1 MEWLLAHGDDE
12 GLDEPLTEEEA
23 ADWTGDKVQEAA
35 GEEEAPA
42 RKPLTEEERKEK
54 LEKLE
59 ALRVQKRAE
68 REEKEKKEAIEKEKK
83 RIKEGQGMSEVK
95 QAMAEQE
102 IKRMAEIRRREKQEN
117 KEAKAKILAQIEADK
132 VARRE
137 KFNMA
142 APEGS
147 AP

>member
-54 LEKLE
+54 LE
-59 ALRVQKRAE
+59 
-68 REEKEKKEAIEKEKK
+68 AIEKEKK
-83 RIKEGQGMSEVK
+83 RIKEGQGMSEIK
-95 QAMAEQE
+95 QALAEQE
-102 IKRMAEIRRREKQEN
+102 IKKMAEERRREKMET
-117 KEAKAKILAQIEADK
+117 KAAKAKILAQIEADK
-132 VARRE
+132 AARRE
-137 KFNMA
+137 MFNT
-142 APEGS
+142 APPAS
-147 AP
+147 AT